1 VANLC
6 SKDLSLSVDCS
17 GRRVGFGDCTRETFI
32 AEQSLNC
39 MDIYFNQVK
48 QGYDAIFQEALQ
60 QVLNSLRDKG
70 LETTNPNFSC
80 LGLQGPRP
88 TDPNIENPVQYLFY
102 LRNVEL
108 GRFWFTN
115 VWTANSVA
123 VTPHLTWVEGVDE
136 IIERLL

>member
-1 VANLC
+1 MYPHKAEEAARKE
-6 SKDLSLSVDCS
+6 S
-17 GRRVGFGDCTRETFI
+17 REI
-32 AEQSLNC
+32 LMQGLNSSWFE
-39 MDIYFNQVK
+39 DELKRSYE
-48 QGYDAIFQEALQ
+48 GIFQKALL
-60 QVLNSLRDKG
+60 QVLDSLRDKG
-70 LETTNPNFSC
+70 LENSNPNFSC